1 MLILGI
7 EGFYGE
13 HHDNFYPS
21 IWSQLQIDHKNE
33 LEEKHLMKLV
43 WYCKFYDTRSYA
55 ALRAADLDC
64 KIRF

>member
-7 EGFYGE
+7 EGFYGD

-33 LEEKHLMKLV
+33 LEEKYLMKLV
-43 WYCKFYDTRSYA
+43 WYCKFYDIKLDLIAQYRSSW
-55 ALRAADLDC
+55 LSN
-64 KIRF
+64 